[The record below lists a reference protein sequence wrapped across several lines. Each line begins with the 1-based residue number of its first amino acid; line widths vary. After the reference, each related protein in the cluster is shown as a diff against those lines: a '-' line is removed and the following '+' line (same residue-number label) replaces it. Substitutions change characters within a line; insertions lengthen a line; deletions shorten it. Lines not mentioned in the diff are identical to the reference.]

1 MTGTG
6 TICRSV
12 DMNALDNK
20 LKALR
25 KRKKNS
31 AATIGDFAADRDN
44 YPTGVFDEFATDA
57 TGDAAMFG
65 PDLGD
70 DGTLSAHGWAP
81 FEIEASEPG
90 DVERFL
96 CAVDPADRE
105 HVRDTLSQAM
115 GAEKPFSAKFRTVH
129 PVGQQRLICARGIPR
144 RSQTDVSVH
153 YTGVLVDITDA
164 ECAPHGAAPHAHLM
178 TRMTHARL
186 THVGLLLGSLTH
198 ELTQPLMAILSN
210 AQAGIRFLEAPSP
223 DLEELR
229 SIFHDICED
238 NQRAVAVIRGL
249 RTLYQGDKLTSED
262 FSLNDAI
269 REVARIVHNHLVIHN
284 LALTLSLDD
293 GLPLVRGHR
302 VQIQQVLLNL
312 IYNAC
317 EAMND
322 CPPRDRN
329 ITIRSQRSES
339 AVTVSVVDLG
349 KGIKESIRSR
359 VFEPFFST
367 KPAGMGMGLDVC
379 LSIVQAHGGKLW
391 FRDGQGAG
399 TVFSFTVPALGEASR

>member
-1 MTGTG
+1 MSTFG
-6 TICRSV
+6 
-12 DMNALDNK
+12 NK
-20 LKALR
+20 LNVLR
-25 KRKKNS
+25 KQNMNS
-31 AATIGDFAADRDN
+31 AAAAADIASDRDN
-44 YPTGVFDEFATDA
+44 YPTGVSDEFT
-57 TGDAAMFG
+57 TEGKGRRAMFG

-70 DGTLSAHGWAP
+70 DGTLSARGWAP
-81 FEIEASEPG
+81 FEIGASEPG

-105 HVRDTLSQAM
+105 HVRDALSQAVR
-115 GAEKPFSAKFRTVH
+115 AQKPFSAKFRTVH
-129 PVGQQRLICARGIPR
+129 PVGQQRLIYARGIPR
-144 RSQTDVSVH
+144 RSTTDESVH
-153 YTGVLVDITDA
+153 FAGVLVDITDVDP
-164 ECAPHGAAPHAHLM
+164 APHEAAPHAHLM

-198 ELTQPLMAILSN
+198 ELNQPLMAILSN
-210 AQAGIRFLEAPSP
+210 AQAGLRFLDAPAP

-229 SIFHDICED
+229 SIFRDICED

-262 FSLNDAI
+262 FSLNEAI

-293 GLPLVRGHR
+293 GLPAVRGHR

-317 EAMND
+317 EAMRD
-322 CPPRDRN
+322 CSPRERN
-329 ITIRSQRSES
+329 ITICSQKMDSG
-339 AVTVSVVDLG
+339 AMVSVADLG
-349 KGIKESIRSR
+349 KGIDESIRSR

-391 FRDGQGAG
+391 FRDGQDRG
-399 TVFSFTVPALGEASR
+399 TVFSFTVPAPGEVPV